1 MSTANPKT
9 TGTTTITYV
18 VMSVL
23 NRLRDYSMRHY
34 SYLEQ
39 IIIEGYTD
47 LNLWHLDN
55 IEVVYLRMS
64 DAKTVDLP
72 SDFVDW
78 LKIGVP
84 MAGKLRVLTN
94 HKQILFPRTFAD
106 GAPVGNTDDAGGG
119 ISEAIYFTDHFRD
132 GQFVGG
138 LYGMPGGADQAFYR
152 IDKETRTIIF
162 SGSIPRAEIVLE
174 YVSTGIKLQGTT
186 VIPREAVSALRAW
199 ALWQLIEDDPK
210 VSPTQKERK
219 KEQYEEQLHALD
231 FFQSAFTKDEYKRH
245 VYKHSKQSTKR

>member
-1 MSTANPKT
+1 MSDTNPKT

-23 NRLRDYSMRHY
+23 NRLKDYSMRHY
-34 SYLEQ
+34 SFLEQ
-39 IIIEGYTD
+39 VILEGYSD

-64 DAKTVDLP
+64 DAKTIDLP

-78 LKIGVP
+78 LKIGIP
-84 MAGKLRVLTN
+84 MSGKLRVLTN
-94 HKQILFPRTFAD
+94 HKQILFPRQFAD
-106 GAPVGNTDDAGGG
+106 GAPVGNTDDVSGAT
-119 ISEAIYFTDHFRD
+119 YFNDHFRD

-174 YVSTGIKLQGTT
+174 YISTGIKLQGTT

-199 ALWQLIEDDPK
+199 ALWQIIEDDPK

-219 KEQYEEQLHALD
+219 KMQYEEQLHALD

>member
-1 MSTANPKT
+1 MSLTTPKIQ
-9 TGTTTITYV
+9 GTTTINYV

-23 NRLRDYSMRHY
+23 NRLKDYSMRHY
-34 SYLEQ
+34 SFLEQ

-64 DAKTVDLP
+64 EAKTVDLP
-72 SDFVDW
+72 PDFVDW
-78 LKIGVP
+78 TKIGVP

-94 HKQILFPRTFAD
+94 HKKILLPRTFAD
-106 GAPVGNTDDAGGG
+106 GAPVGNTDDAGTN
-119 ISEAIYFTDHFRD
+119 IDAVYFTNHFRN

-138 LYGMPGGADQAFYR
+138 LYGMPGGGDQAFYR
-152 IDKETRTIIF
+152 LDRETRTIIF

-174 YVSTGIKLQGTT
+174 YISSGVKLQGST

-199 ALWQLIEDDPK
+199 ALWQNIENDPK
-210 VSPTQKERK
+210 VGATQKERK
-219 KEQYEEQLHALD
+219 KEQYEEQVHALD
-231 FFQSAFTKDEYKRH
+231 VFQSAFTADEYKRH
-245 VYKHSKQSTKR
+245 VYKHTRQTPKR